1 MKKLSDSLF
10 LINLVAMDST
20 SFLRE
25 TQDRHHKRLLALR
38 SGMPGNGLRAETIK
52 IAAYCRL
59 FLRSLLKYSRPDCC
73 ILVDKIEW

>member
-1 MKKLSDSLF
+1 MKKLLDSLF
-10 LINLVAMDST
+10 LINLVDMDST

-38 SGMPGNGLRAETIK
+38 SGMPGNGLRAE

-59 FLRSLLKYSRPDCC
+59 FLKSLLKYSRPECC
-73 ILVDKIEW
+73 IWFIK